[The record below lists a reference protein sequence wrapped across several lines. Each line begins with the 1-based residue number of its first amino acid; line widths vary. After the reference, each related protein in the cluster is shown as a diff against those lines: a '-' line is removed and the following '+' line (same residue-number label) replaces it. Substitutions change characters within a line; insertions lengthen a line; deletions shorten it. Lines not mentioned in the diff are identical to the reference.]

1 MRWIL
6 NLLFM
11 LVLPLHA
18 QINEDIICAEKQHL
32 QALMD
37 VQKRSSTPNF
47 HGYDIQYHRC
57 FWSLNPKINSNI
69 AGNVLFSFQV
79 QGGNYDSLAF
89 DLIADLYVDSVLYR
103 GIPTK
108 FIRKGNKVFVYKN
121 GKWLDGERDSFTVFY
136 QGNPASIPGGFGA
149 YTYDAHATGPIIHT
163 LSQPYGAPFWW
174 PCKQTLSDKIDSIDI
189 IVETARDFKVGSNG
203 VLVKIDTS
211 NASKSIHF
219 WKHRH
224 PVATYLVAIAVSNY
238 AEFTD
243 YAKFHGRMDSLPVVN
258 YVFPQFLQ
266 TTQTEAKR
274 VLPMLRLFDSLF
286 IEYPFMNEKY
296 GHAQFT
302 WGGGMEH
309 QTMSFMVNFSF
320 DLTAHELAHQWFG
333 DLVTCGSWN
342 DLWLNEGFATY
353 LTSVAYEYI
362 YDKNTFRD
370 KMRGTRADITADPN
384 GSVKPKDTSSV
395 NQLFNG
401 RLTYRKGAW
410 LLQMLRVRLGDS
422 LFFEGCRQYLIS
434 RKANGFATT
443 DQFRVVMESVS
454 GSDLREFFK
463 QWYEGDGFPNLKIN
477 WEQKGSILKVKIE
490 QTPSNPSVPFWK
502 ITVPILFSNKLT
514 GQQELKFFTPQ
525 KLTEEYVLNMMF
537 DVDTAI
543 FDPQV
548 TVLAKAAIGGMNL
561 GKIQEDP
568 VFVFPNPSNGEII
581 NVMSR
586 NPDILSLEI
595 VSLLGQTV
603 QSSNFNLNAVQNVTM
618 DVSSLS
624 TGTYIVRI
632 FTDNKVYLKK
642 WIKSEKL

>member
-6 NLLFM
+6 NFLLM
-11 LVLPLHA
+11 LVLPLTA
-18 QINEDIICAEKQHL
+18 QIDEDIICAEKQHL

-37 VQKRSSTPNF
+37 VQKRSGTPNF

-57 FWSLNPKINSNI
+57 NWKLNPKINSNI
-69 AGNVLFSFQV
+69 SGNVLFAFQV

-89 DLIADLYVDSVLYR
+89 DLIADMIVDSVLYR

-108 FIRKGNKVFVYKN
+108 FNRKGNKVFVFKN
-121 GKWLDGERDSFTVFY
+121 GLWNEGERDSFTVFY

-149 YTYDAHATGPIIHT
+149 YTYDAHSTGPIIHT

-203 VLVKIDTS
+203 LLIKVDTS
-211 NASKSIHF
+211 SSSRSIHF

-224 PVATYLVAIAVSNY
+224 PVATYLVAIAVTNY

-243 YAKFHGRMDSLPVVN
+243 YAKFHGRADSLPVVN

-266 TTQTEAKR
+266 TTQNEAKR

-362 YDKNTFRD
+362 YDKSTFRD

-410 LLQMLRVRLGDS
+410 LLHMLRVR
-422 LFFEGCRQYLIS
+422 
-434 RKANGFATT
+434 
-443 DQFRVVMESVS
+443 
-454 GSDLREFFK
+454 
-463 QWYEGDGFPNLKIN
+463 
-477 WEQKGSILKVKIE
+477 
-490 QTPSNPSVPFWK
+490 
-502 ITVPILFSNKLT
+502 
-514 GQQELKFFTPQ
+514 
-525 KLTEEYVLNMMF
+525 
-537 DVDTAI
+537 
-543 FDPQV
+543 
-548 TVLAKAAIGGMNL
+548 
-561 GKIQEDP
+561 
-568 VFVFPNPSNGEII
+568 
-581 NVMSR
+581 
-586 NPDILSLEI
+586 
-595 VSLLGQTV
+595 
-603 QSSNFNLNAVQNVTM
+603 
-618 DVSSLS
+618 
-624 TGTYIVRI
+624 
-632 FTDNKVYLKK
+632 
-642 WIKSEKL
+642 

>member
-6 NLLFM
+6 NFL
-11 LVLPLHA
+11 LVLILPLNA
-18 QINEDIICAEKQHL
+18 QIDEDIICAEKQHL

-37 VQKRSSTPNF
+37 VQKRSGTPNF

-57 FWSLNPKINSNI
+57 HWKLNPKINSNI
-69 AGNVLFSFQV
+69 SGNVLFAFQV

-89 DLIADLYVDSVLYR
+89 DLIADMIVDSVLYR
-103 GIPTK
+103 GIPTN
-108 FIRKGNKVFVYKN
+108 FNRKGNKVFVFKN
-121 GKWLDGERDSFTVFY
+121 GLWIDGERDSFTVYY

-149 YTYDAHATGPIIHT
+149 YTYDAHSTGPIIHT

-203 VLVKIDTS
+203 VLVKVDTS
-211 NASKSIHF
+211 SASKSIHY

-224 PVATYLVAIAVSNY
+224 PVATYLVAIAVTNY
-238 AEFTD
+238 TEFTD
-243 YAKFHGRMDSLPVVN
+243 YAKFHGRADSLPVVN

-266 TTQTEAKR
+266 TTQIEAKR

-362 YDKNTFRD
+362 YDKSTFRD

-410 LLQMLRVRLGDS
+410 LLHMLRVRLGDS
-422 LFFEGCRQYLIS
+422 LFFEGCRQYLNS
-434 RKANGFATT
+434 RKTIGFATT
-443 DQFRVVMESVS
+443 EQFRSNMESVS
-454 GSDLREFFK
+454 GQNLQEFFK
-463 QWYEGDGFPNLKIN
+463 QWYEGDGFPYLKIN
-477 WEQKGSILKVKIE
+477 WEQRGSTLKVKIE

-502 ITVPILFSNKLT
+502 ISIPILFKNKLT
-514 GQQELKFFTPQ
+514 GREELKIFTPQ
-525 KLTEEYVLNMMF
+525 KLTEEYTLSVLF

-548 TVLAKAAIGGMNL
+548 TVLAKVAVGGMNL

-568 VFVFPNPSNGEII
+568 VFVFPNPSNGEIV
-581 NVMSR
+581 NVKSR
-586 NPDILSLEI
+586 NPDISKIEI
-595 VSLLGQTV
+595 ITLLGQTIRTSEFG
-603 QSSNFNLNAVQNVTM
+603 SSSIQNATI

-624 TGTYIVRI
+624 TGTYAIKI

-642 WIKSEKL
+642 WIKS

>member
-1 MRWIL
+1 MRWIF
-6 NLLFM
+6 NFLLIWII
-11 LVLPLHA
+11 PLQA
-18 QINEDIICAEKQHL
+18 QISEDIICAEKQHL
-32 QALMD
+32 QSIWDM
-37 VQKRSSTPNF
+37 QKRSGAINF

-57 FWSLNPKINSNI
+57 NWKLNPKINSNI
-69 AGNVLFSFQV
+69 SGNVLFAFQV
-79 QGGNYDSLAF
+79 VGGDYDSLAF
-89 DLIADLYVDSVLYR
+89 DLIADMVVDSVLYA
-103 GIPTK
+103 GSSTK
-108 FIRKGNKVFVYKN
+108 FTRKGNKVFVYKTGLWKN
-121 GKWLDGERDSFTVFY
+121 GERDSFTVFY
-136 QGNPASIPGGFGA
+136 RGNPAGIPGGFGA

-189 IVETARDFKVGSNG
+189 IVETDRNFKVGSNG
-203 VLVKIDTS
+203 ILVKVDTS
-211 NASKSIHF
+211 SSLKSVHY

-224 PVATYLVAIAVSNY
+224 PVATYLVAIAVTNY
-238 AEFTD
+238 TEFTD
-243 YAKFHGRMDSLPVVN
+243 YAKFHGRTDSLPVVN

-266 TTQTEAKR
+266 TTQVEAKR

-333 DLVTCGSWN
+333 DLVTCASWN

-362 YDKNTFRD
+362 YDKKTFRD

-384 GSVKPKDTSSV
+384 GSVKPKDTSTV

-410 LLQMLRVRLGDS
+410 LLHMLRVRMGDS
-422 LFFEGCRQYLIS
+422 LFFEGCRKYLNLY
-434 RKANGFATT
+434 RANGFASTE
-443 DQFRVVMESVS
+443 QFRAVMESVS
-454 GSDLREFFK
+454 GQNFQEFFK
-463 QWYEGDGFPNLKIN
+463 QWYEGDGFPYLKIN
-477 WEQKGSILKVKIE
+477 WEQKGSQMRVKIE
-490 QTPSNPSVPFWK
+490 QTPSNPAVPFWK
-502 ITVPILFSNKLT
+502 ITVPLLFTNTLT
-514 GQQELKFFTPQ
+514 GQQELKLFSPQ
-525 KLTEEYVLNMMF
+525 KLEEEFVFGMNF
-537 DVDTAI
+537 DADTAI

-548 TVLAKAAIGGMNL
+548 TVLAKAAVGGLNL

-568 VFVFPNPSNGEII
+568 MVVFPNPSNGEIL

-586 NPDILSLEI
+586 NPNISRVEI
-595 VSLLGQTV
+595 FSLLGQQLI
-603 QSSNFNLNAVQNVTM
+603 QSESSQSAVQNLVM
-618 DVSSLS
+618 EVSSLS
-624 TGTYIVRI
+624 SGTYII
-632 FTDNKVYLKK
+632 KISTDNKVYLKK
-642 WIKSEKL
+642 WIKS

>member
-6 NLLFM
+6 NFLLV
-11 LVLPLHA
+11 LVLPLNA
-18 QINEDIICAEKQHL
+18 QIDEDIICAEKQHL

-57 FWSLNPKINSNI
+57 IWKLNPKMNSDI
-69 AGNVLFSFQV
+69 SGNVLFSFQV

-89 DLIADLYVDSVLYR
+89 DLIADMMVDSVLYR
-103 GIPTK
+103 GISTK
-108 FIRKGNKVFVYKN
+108 FNRKGNKVFVFKN
-121 GKWLDGERDSFTVFY
+121 GLWIDGERDSFTVFY

-149 YTYDAHATGPIIHT
+149 YTYDAHSTGPIIHT

-203 VLVKIDTS
+203 ILVKVDTS
-211 NASKSIHF
+211 SASKSIHY

-224 PVATYLVAIAVSNY
+224 PVATYLVAIAVTNY
-238 AEFTD
+238 TEFTD
-243 YAKFHGRMDSLPVVN
+243 YAKFHGRTDSLPVVN

-266 TTQTEAKR
+266 TTQIEAKR

-362 YDKNTFRD
+362 YDKSTFRD
-370 KMRGTRADITADPN
+370 KMRGTRVDITADPN

-410 LLQMLRVRLGDS
+410 LLHMLRVRLGDS
-422 LFFEGCRQYLIS
+422 LFFEGCRQYLNS
-434 RKANGFATT
+434 RKTIGFATT
-443 DQFRVVMESVS
+443 EQFRSIMESVS
-454 GSDLREFFK
+454 GQNLQEFFK
-463 QWYEGDGFPNLKIN
+463 QWYEGDGFPYLKIN
-477 WEQKGSILKVKIE
+477 WEQRGSTLKVKIE

-502 ITVPILFSNKLT
+502 ISIPILFKNRLT
-514 GQQELKFFTPQ
+514 GREELKIFTPQ
-525 KLTEEYVLNMMF
+525 KLMEEYTLSVLF

-548 TVLAKAAIGGMNL
+548 TVLAKAAVGGMNL

-568 VFVFPNPSNGEII
+568 VFVFPNPSNGEIV
-581 NVMSR
+581 NVKSR
-586 NPDILSLEI
+586 NPDISKIEI
-595 VSLLGQTV
+595 ISLLGQTIRTSEFG
-603 QSSNFNLNAVQNVTM
+603 SSSIQNASI

-624 TGTYIVRI
+624 TGTYVIKI

-642 WIKSEKL
+642 WIKS

>member
-6 NLLFM
+6 NFLLM
-11 LVLPLHA
+11 LVLPLTA
-18 QINEDIICAEKQHL
+18 QIDDDIICAEKQHL

-57 FWSLNPKINSNI
+57 NWKLNPKINSNI
-69 AGNVLFSFQV
+69 SGNVLFSFQV
-79 QGGNYDSLAF
+79 KGGDYDSLAF
-89 DLIADLYVDSVLYR
+89 DLIADMLVDSVLYR

-108 FIRKGNKVFVYKN
+108 FNRKGNKVFVFKN
-121 GKWLDGERDSFTVFY
+121 GLWKDGERDSFTVFY

-149 YTYDAHATGPIIHT
+149 YTYDAHSTGPIIHT

-203 VLVKIDTS
+203 VLVKVDTS
-211 NASKSIHF
+211 SSNRSIHF

-224 PVATYLVAIAVSNY
+224 PVATYLVAIAVTNY

-243 YAKFHGRMDSLPVVN
+243 YAKFHGRTDSLPVVN

-266 TTQTEAKR
+266 TTQAEAKR

-362 YDKNTFRD
+362 YDKSTFRD

-410 LLQMLRVRLGDS
+410 LLHMLRVRLGDS
-422 LFFEGCRQYLIS
+422 LFFEGCRHYLNS

-443 DQFRVVMESVS
+443 EQFRLIMESVS
-454 GSDLREFFK
+454 GQNLEEFFK
-463 QWYEGDGFPNLKIN
+463 QWYEGDGFPYLKIN
-477 WEQKGSILKVKIE
+477 WEQRGSTLKVKIE

-502 ITVPILFSNKLT
+502 ISIPILFKNKLT
-514 GQQELKFFTPQ
+514 GREELKIFTPQ
-525 KLTEEYVLNMMF
+525 KLTEEYTLNVFF

-548 TVLAKAAIGGMNL
+548 TVLAKAALGGMNL

-568 VFVFPNPSNGEII
+568 VFVFPNPSNGEIV
-581 NVMSR
+581 NVKSR
-586 NPDILSLEI
+586 NPDISKIEMI
-595 VSLLGQTV
+595 TLLGQTV
-603 QSSNFNLNAVQNVTM
+603 RITDFGQSAIQNATI

-624 TGTYIVRI
+624 TGTYVIKI

-642 WIKSEKL
+642 WIKS

>member
-6 NLLFM
+6 NFLLM
-11 LVLPLHA
+11 LVLPLTA
-18 QINEDIICAEKQHL
+18 QIDEDIICAEKQHL

-57 FWSLNPKINSNI
+57 NWKLNPKINSNI
-69 AGNVLFSFQV
+69 SGNVLFSFQV
-79 QGGNYDSLAF
+79 KGGDYDSLAF
-89 DLIADLYVDSVLYR
+89 DLIADMLVDSVLYR

-108 FIRKGNKVFVYKN
+108 FNRKGNKVFVFKN
-121 GKWLDGERDSFTVFY
+121 GLWKDGERDSFTVFY

-149 YTYDAHATGPIIHT
+149 YTYDAHSTGPIIHT

-189 IVETARDFKVGSNG
+189 IVETDRDFKVGSNG
-203 VLVKIDTS
+203 VLVKVDTS
-211 NASKSIHF
+211 SSNRSIHF

-224 PVATYLVAIAVSNY
+224 PVATYLVAIAVTNY

-243 YAKFHGRMDSLPVVN
+243 YAKFHGRTDSLPVVN

-266 TTQTEAKR
+266 TTQNEAKR

-362 YDKNTFRD
+362 YDKSTFRD

-410 LLQMLRVRLGDS
+410 LLHMLRVRLGDS
-422 LFFEGCRQYLIS
+422 LFFEGCRHYLNS
-434 RKANGFATT
+434 RKTNGFATT
-443 DQFRVVMESVS
+443 EQFRLIMESVS
-454 GSDLREFFK
+454 GQNLEEFFK
-463 QWYEGDGFPNLKIN
+463 QWYEGDGFPYLKIN
-477 WEQKGSILKVKIE
+477 WEQRGSTLKVKIE

-502 ITVPILFSNKLT
+502 ISVPILFKNKLT
-514 GQQELKFFTPQ
+514 GREELKIFTPQ
-525 KLTEEYVLNMMF
+525 KLTEEYTLNVFF

-548 TVLAKAAIGGMNL
+548 TVLAKAALGGMNL

-568 VFVFPNPSNGEII
+568 VFVFPNPSIGEIV
-581 NVMSR
+581 NVKSR
-586 NPDILSLEI
+586 NPDISKIEMI
-595 VSLLGQTV
+595 TLLGQTV
-603 QSSNFNLNAVQNVTM
+603 RTTDFGQSAIQNATI

-624 TGTYIVRI
+624 TGTYVIKI
-632 FTDNKVYLKK
+632 FTDNNVYLKK
-642 WIKSEKL
+642 WIKS

>member
-211 NASKSIHF
+211 NSSKSIHF

-243 YAKFHGRMDSLPVVN
+243 FAKFHGRMDSLPVVN

-266 TTQTEAKR
+266 TTQIEAKR

-410 LLQMLRVRLGDS
+410 LLHMLRVRLGDS

-624 TGTYIVRI
+624 TGAYIVRI

>member
-6 NLLFM
+6 NFLLV
-11 LVLPLHA
+11 LVLPLNA
-18 QINEDIICAEKQHL
+18 QIDEDIICAEKQHL

-57 FWSLNPKINSNI
+57 NWKLNPKMNSNI
-69 AGNVLFSFQV
+69 SGNVLFSFQV

-89 DLIADLYVDSVLYR
+89 DLIADMMVDSVLYR
-103 GIPTK
+103 GISTK
-108 FIRKGNKVFVYKN
+108 FNRKGNKVFVFKN
-121 GKWLDGERDSFTVFY
+121 GLWIDGERDSFTVFY

-149 YTYDAHATGPIIHT
+149 YTYDAHSTGPIIHT

-203 VLVKIDTS
+203 ILVKVDTS
-211 NASKSIHF
+211 SANKSIHY

-224 PVATYLVAIAVSNY
+224 PIATYLVAIAVTNY
-238 AEFTD
+238 TEFTD
-243 YAKFHGRMDSLPVVN
+243 YVKFHGRTDSLPVVN

-266 TTQTEAKR
+266 TTQLEAKR

-362 YDKNTFRD
+362 YDKSTFRD
-370 KMRGTRADITADPN
+370 KMRGTRVDITADPN

-410 LLQMLRVRLGDS
+410 LLHMLRVRLGDS
-422 LFFEGCRQYLIS
+422 LFFEGCRQYLNS
-434 RKANGFATT
+434 RKTIGFATT
-443 DQFRVVMESVS
+443 EQFRSIMESVS
-454 GSDLREFFK
+454 GQNLQEFFK
-463 QWYEGDGFPNLKIN
+463 QWYEGDGFPYLKIN
-477 WEQKGSILKVKIE
+477 WEQRGSTLKVKIE

-502 ITVPILFSNKLT
+502 ISIPILFKNKLT
-514 GQQELKFFTPQ
+514 GREELKIFTPQ
-525 KLTEEYVLNMMF
+525 KLMEEYTLSVLF

-548 TVLAKAAIGGMNL
+548 TVLAKAAVGGMNL

-568 VFVFPNPSNGEII
+568 VFVFPNPSNGEIV
-581 NVMSR
+581 NVKSR
-586 NPDILSLEI
+586 NPDISKIEI
-595 VSLLGQTV
+595 ISLLGQTIRTSEFG
-603 QSSNFNLNAVQNVTM
+603 SSSIQNASI

-624 TGTYIVRI
+624 TGTYVIKI

-642 WIKSEKL
+642 WIKS

>member
-6 NLLFM
+6 NFLLV
-11 LVLPLHA
+11 LVLPLNA
-18 QINEDIICAEKQHL
+18 QIDEDIICAEKQHL

-57 FWSLNPKINSNI
+57 NWKLNPKMNSNI
-69 AGNVLFSFQV
+69 SGNVLFSFQV

-89 DLIADLYVDSVLYR
+89 DLIADMMVDSVLYR
-103 GIPTK
+103 GISTK
-108 FIRKGNKVFVYKN
+108 FNRKGNKVFVFKN
-121 GKWLDGERDSFTVFY
+121 GLWIDGERDSFTVFY

-149 YTYDAHATGPIIHT
+149 YTYDAHSTGPIIHT

-203 VLVKIDTS
+203 ILVKVDTS
-211 NASKSIHF
+211 SASKSIHY

-224 PVATYLVAIAVSNY
+224 PVATYLVAIAVTNY
-238 AEFTD
+238 TEFTD
-243 YAKFHGRMDSLPVVN
+243 YAKFHGRTDSLPVVN

-266 TTQTEAKR
+266 TTQLEAKR

-362 YDKNTFRD
+362 YDKSTFRD
-370 KMRGTRADITADPN
+370 KMRGTRVDITADPN

-410 LLQMLRVRLGDS
+410 LLHMLRVRLGDS
-422 LFFEGCRQYLIS
+422 LFFEGCRQYLNS
-434 RKANGFATT
+434 RKTIGFATT
-443 DQFRVVMESVS
+443 EQFRSIMESVS
-454 GSDLREFFK
+454 GQNLQEFFK
-463 QWYEGDGFPNLKIN
+463 QWYEGDGFPYLKIN
-477 WEQKGSILKVKIE
+477 WEQRGSTLKVKIE

-502 ITVPILFSNKLT
+502 ISIPILFKNKLT
-514 GQQELKFFTPQ
+514 GREELKIFTPQ
-525 KLTEEYVLNMMF
+525 KLTEDYTLSVLF

-548 TVLAKAAIGGMNL
+548 TVLAKAAVGGMNL

-568 VFVFPNPSNGEII
+568 VFVFPNPSNGEIV
-581 NVMSR
+581 NVKSR
-586 NPDILSLEI
+586 NPDISKIEI
-595 VSLLGQTV
+595 ISLLGQTIRTSEFG
-603 QSSNFNLNAVQNVTM
+603 SSSIQNVSI

-624 TGTYIVRI
+624 TGTYIIKI

-642 WIKSEKL
+642 WIKS

>member
-6 NLLFM
+6 IFLA
-11 LVLPLHA
+11 VWILPISA
-18 QINEDIICAEKQHL
+18 QINDDIICAEKQHL
-32 QALMD
+32 ESLLE
-37 VQKRSSTPNF
+37 VRKRSGVVNF

-57 FWSLNPKINSNI
+57 YWKLNPKLNSNI
-69 AGNVLFSFQV
+69 AGKVLFSFEV
-79 QGGNYDSLAF
+79 TGGNYDSLAF
-89 DLIADLYVDSVLYR
+89 DLIADLTVDSVLYR
-103 GIPTK
+103 GLPTRYE
-108 FIRKGNKVFVYKN
+108 RKGNKVFVFKN
-121 GKWLDGERDSFTVFY
+121 GLWNVGDKDSFTVY
-136 QGNPASIPGGFGA
+136 YNGNPASIPGGFGA
-149 YTYDAHATGPIIHT
+149 YTYDAHASGPIIHT

-203 VLVKIDTS
+203 LLVHVDTLS
-211 NASKSIHF
+211 PDKSVHY

-224 PVATYLVAIAVSNY
+224 PVATYLVAIAVTNY

-243 YAKFHGRMDSLPVVN
+243 YAKFHGKSDSLPVLN

-266 TTQTEAKR
+266 TSQVEAKR

-286 IEYPFMNEKY
+286 IPYPFMNEKY

-362 YDKNTFRD
+362 YDKKTFRD

-410 LLQMLRVRLGDS
+410 LLHMLRVRIGDS
-422 LFFEGCRQYLIS
+422 LFFEGCRQYLS
-434 RKANGFATT
+434 NRKLQGFSTT
-443 DQFRVVMESVS
+443 EQFRTVMESVS

-463 QWYEGDGFPNLKIN
+463 QWYEGDGFPYLKIN
-477 WEQKGSILKVKIE
+477 WEQSGSKMTVKIE
-490 QTPSNPSVPFWK
+490 QTPSNPTVPFWK
-502 ITVPILFSNKLT
+502 ISIPILFYNTLT
-514 GQQELKFFTPQ
+514 GEEDLRTFVPQ
-525 KLTEEYVLNMMF
+525 KLNEEYVFYLNF
-537 DVDTAI
+537 DADTAV
-543 FDPQV
+543 FDPHV
-548 TVLAKAAIGGMNL
+548 TVLAKTAIGGMNL
-561 GKIQEDP
+561 GRVEEDHI
-568 VFVFPNPSNGEII
+568 VLYPNPTNRGVL
-581 NVMSR
+581 NVKSR
-586 NPDILSLEI
+586 NPDIKKVEV
-595 VSLLGQTV
+595 VSLLGQTILTA
-603 QSSNFNLNAVQNVTM
+603 SESNVAYQNAII

-624 TGTYIVRI
+624 SGTYILKVYS
-632 FTDNKVYLKK
+632 DNKVYLKK
-642 WIKSEKL
+642 WIKSE